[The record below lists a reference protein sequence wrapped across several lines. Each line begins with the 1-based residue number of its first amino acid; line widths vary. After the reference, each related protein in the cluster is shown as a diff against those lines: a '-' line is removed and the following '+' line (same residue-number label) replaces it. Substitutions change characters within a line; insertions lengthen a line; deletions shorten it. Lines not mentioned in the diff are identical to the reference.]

1 MSSTR
6 IHRTFFWVDFT
17 IEYTHSNS
25 FDFWFEYTNKSYNDD
40 RQLYLAFLRRV
51 WISWGGYNGRV
62 ESVRYGI
69 KINTNCI
76 AIYYWVCDFF
86 EEMPG
91 KKLWTFHWD
100 RINDFLFGRQKYHH
114 TYEKEYWKFRMKLNH
129 WDEYNVSITS
139 CERIVSRGRFITH
152 RWMSYECTP
161 DRWIPHQ
168 GKWENSWDCGDD
180 ATYSMSCSAKSPEE
194 ALEKL
199 RVSSEKTRGKYGMV
213 SSMQYRTPEHKSL
226 IEKLLWKNQQ

>member
-226 IEKLLWKNQQ
+226 IEKLL